1 MILQN
6 NMSMLEAYFILFR
19 LLVFVLPIEIIN
31 EVFSQFFFSDVV
43 LTMMYQ
49 ISNVENN

>member
-6 NMSMLEAYFILFR
+6 NMSMLEAYFILFG
-19 LLVFVLPIEIIN
+19 LAVFVLPIEIIN
-31 EVFSQFFFSDVV
+31 EGFPQFFFSHVV

-49 ISNVENN
+49 IFNVENN